1 MGLEFTLLVL
11 SKQTEVPRVCLVME
25 LSAFMERERLNQA
38 TAMEP
43 LSIQR
48 VSAKQTE
55 AHKEHQDT
63 ELLVFM
69 ERGLQILD
77 MVMVVMALPLS
88 QSPSLIMAM
97 DITHNLT
104 AMDTTLEVMERERL
118 NQVMELDMV
127 LLPHLSILMEA
138 PARTTEPPKDFPLMD
153 ITSTMFTERG
163 LLSQVMELV

>member
-1 MGLEFTLLVL
+1 
-11 SKQTEVPRVCLVME
+11 ME

-43 LSIQR
+43 LSIQL

-55 AHKEHQDT
+55 AHKERQDT

-69 ERGLQILD
+69 ESGLQSLD
-77 MVMVVMALPLS
+77 MVMVVMVLPLS

-104 AMDTTLEVMERERL
+104 AMDTTLEVMEREMQS
-118 NQVMELDMV
+118 QVMELDMV
-127 LLPHLSILMEA
+127 LLPHLSILMEV
-138 PARTTEPPKDFPLMD
+138 PAQTTEPLKDFPVMDIMVMEKDQLNQVMELAVLVSHLSIKAVHTTMDLMD
-153 ITSTMFTERG
+153 ITST
-163 LLSQVMELV
+163 